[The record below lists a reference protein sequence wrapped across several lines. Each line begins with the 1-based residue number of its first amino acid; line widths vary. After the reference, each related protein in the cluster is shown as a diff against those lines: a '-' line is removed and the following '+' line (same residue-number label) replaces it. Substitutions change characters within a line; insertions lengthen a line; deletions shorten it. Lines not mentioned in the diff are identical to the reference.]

1 MTFNQRATTLLQ
13 LPLSPLTW
21 DGILKECDRLEQEF
35 MQIPSGYKWALD
47 YKRFQVEQAR
57 SNNSAALGHLKTAI
71 AAMPY
76 NSDIIGDYK
85 ELVKKTSG
93 VNSLVL
99 IISSKKSEAKA
110 QRLAAQFDNAN
121 IEYMIVSGSDTSS
134 IKHVRAL
141 QVDAP
146 DSYEGTP
153 RKVAAALTWVYEN
166 IGNNVG
172 VLKVEDGMSLRD
184 VAKLRQEL
192 TTLARDNGYVGVR
205 SANLDHDRCLHWGK
219 CNDAKLNHSV
229 YGKPVLRPWANGA
242 AYYLGA
248 GPLEKVVLALTRFPG
263 LFDGEYY
270 EDKLVGDVLVF
281 EGVEPK
287 FINNYDEFGLTA
299 GL

>member
-21 DGILKECDRLEQEF
+21 DGILKECDRIEQEF
-35 MQIPSGYKWALD
+35 LQIPSGYKWALD
-47 YKRFQVEQAR
+47 YKRFQVEEAR
-57 SNNSAALGHLKTAI
+57 GNNSAALTHLKAAI
-71 AAMPY
+71 ATMPY

-85 ELVKKTSG
+85 ALVKKTSG
-93 VNSLVL
+93 VKNLVL
-99 IISSKKSEAKA
+99 LITSKKNEAKA
-110 QRLAAQFDNAN
+110 LRLAAQFDNAN
-121 IEYMIVSGSDTSS
+121 IEYVIVSGSDTLS

-146 DSYEGTP
+146 DNYEGAP

-166 IGNNVG
+166 IGTNVG

-184 VAKLRQEL
+184 AAKLRQEL

-205 SANLDHDRCLHWGK
+205 SANLDHDRCLHWGQ
-219 CNDAKLNHSV
+219 CNDTRLNRSV

-287 FINNYDEFGLTA
+287 FINTYDDFGLTV
-299 GL
+299 GV